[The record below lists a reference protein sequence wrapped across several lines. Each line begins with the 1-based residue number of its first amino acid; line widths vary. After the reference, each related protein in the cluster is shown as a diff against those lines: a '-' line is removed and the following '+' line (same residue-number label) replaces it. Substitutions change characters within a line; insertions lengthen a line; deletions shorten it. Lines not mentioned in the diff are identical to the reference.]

1 MFYNLGTLDDRVQSV
16 EQRLLDNFQ
25 SQIADYLD
33 LKQLSKNKDRM
44 ISISSKS
51 KYPILFL

>member
-1 MFYNLGTLDDRVQSV
+1 LQVFFNLGTLDDRVQSI

-25 SQIADYLD
+25 GQIADYLD

-44 ISISSKS
+44 KIISSK
-51 KYPILFL
+51 